1 MKLISAIIVVKNK
14 PPHLFESLNS
24 IKDFVSEIIIGNIDI
39 GNYYKK
45 RLLENKKVKIID
57 LPSNTPFADLVKEDL
72 KKQAKG
78 EYILYL
84 DPDEIFP
91 STEFIPNEVEGLR
104 TSPQLTSFLNKYDFF
119 LFPRKNIIFGK
130 WIQHSR
136 WWPDYQ
142 LRLFKK
148 NAVNW
153 PKELHPTPKGKG
165 KEYRFEAR
173 VENAILHY
181 NYDTL
186 DQYLQKAVRYAK
198 AEANLKFKQ
207 NKEYT
212 LSEVLRQSTS
222 EFISRFFALD
232 GYKDGL
238 HGFVLSVLQMFY
250 YFLVYFYF
258 WEMKKYPNLEK
269 NTPQHFQSFA
279 RNLHFETNFWL
290 SKKNLVSATEKI
302 KLKIQNKVLK
312 LFGQ

>member
-39 GNYYKK
+39 GDDDKK

-72 KKQAKG
+72 KKEAKG

-119 LFPRKNIIFGK
+119 LFPRKNIIFSK

-153 PKELHPTPKGKG
+153 PKALQPIPKGKG
-165 KEYRFEAR
+165 KEYKFEAK

-181 NYDTL
+181 NYDDI
-186 DQYLQKAVRYAK
+186 DQYLEKATRYAK
-198 AEANLKFKQ
+198 SEAESLIQK
-207 NKEYT
+207 KENYT
-212 LSEVLRQSTS
+212 LSQSLQKSLS
-222 EFISRFFALD
+222 EFIGRFF
-232 GYKDGL
+232 
-238 HGFVLSVLQMFY
+238 S
-250 YFLVYFYF
+250 
-258 WEMKKYPNLEK
+258 
-269 NTPQHFQSFA
+269 
-279 RNLHFETNFWL
+279 
-290 SKKNLVSATEKI
+290 
-302 KLKIQNKVLK
+302 
-312 LFGQ
+312 

>member
-39 GNYYKK
+39 GDDDKK

-91 STEFIPNEVEGLR
+91 STTLR

-198 AEANLKFKQ
+198 AEANLRFKQ
-207 NKEYT
+207 NKEYP

-250 YFLVYFYF
+250 YFLVYFYY
-258 WEMKKYPNLEK
+258 WEKKKYFSEK
-269 NTPQHFQSFA
+269 QETLIENSKDFF
-279 RNLHFETNFWL
+279 RNGFRESIYWL
-290 SKKNLVSATEKI
+290 VQKNLLSPLQKI
-302 KLKIQNKVLK
+302 KLK
-312 LFGQ
+312 